1 MATFDGKVVLITG
14 ASRGIGHETA
24 QRLASLGYAV
34 VVNYARDPAAAESTV
49 ETVLAGKGE
58 AVAIR
63 ADVTDELDV
72 ERLFTETTAAF
83 GGVDAVVHAACS
95 QVAVARLADV
105 ELEVVDT
112 LCRMNTR
119 ATLLV
124 NREAARHVRDGGT
137 IVNLATSSVSS
148 AQPGYGIYAAT
159 RTAASVLTRVLAIE
173 LRQRDITV
181 NAENEVQFA
190 IVCDGNGGVK
200 AGAIQACAPYGNDTV
215 SSFSRSV
222 V

>member
-1 MATFDGKVVLITG
+1 VGRAILL
-14 ASRGIGHETA
+14 E
-24 QRLASLGYAV
+24 LASSGYAV
-34 VVNYARDPAAAESTV
+34 VVNYARDLAAAESTV

-83 GGVDAVVHAACS
+83 GGVDAVVHAAGS
-95 QVAVARLADV
+95 EVAVARLADV

-181 NAENEVQFA
+181 NAVSLEADAPCQPDKVAEVVA
-190 IVCDGNGGVK
+190 HLLNANGRITG
-200 AGAIQACAPYGNDTV
+200 QLV
-215 SSFSRSV
+215 SLDITG
-222 V
+222 